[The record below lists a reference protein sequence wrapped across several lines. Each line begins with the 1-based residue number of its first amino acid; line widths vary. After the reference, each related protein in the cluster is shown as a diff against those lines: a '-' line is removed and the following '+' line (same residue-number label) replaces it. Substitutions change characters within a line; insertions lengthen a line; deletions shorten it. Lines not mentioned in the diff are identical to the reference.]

1 MIKRF
6 IKRSMCFVLVLCFF
20 LVGCDNSYKLE
31 DLSDDTSEKTTG
43 DIPVNAEPETP
54 PEDIPVNAEPETPP
68 LENKKRVALTF
79 DDGPHNVRTREIVD
93 ALDKYGFT
101 ATFFVVGN
109 RVNGGVYRGGET
121 VKYVIDHGHEV
132 GIHGYTHNVYYD
144 RCTDDELEFE
154 ISETAKAINDQAN
167 NYQLRLMRPVG
178 GYITDQ
184 RVQTSQYSIIM
195 WNVDSEDYKHAYFP
209 GTTLS
214 EAEQKERV
222 DAIVE
227 NVMSN
232 VKDGSIILMHDI
244 YLSTSHAT
252 AIILERLHA
261 EGYEVVSVSELLG
274 NTVPGT
280 KYHCK

>member
-1 MIKRF
+1 LEENRMFKSVVKKAACLVIAF
-6 IKRSMCFVLVLCFF
+6 CFL
-20 LVGCDNSYKLE
+20 LVGCDNAYNPE
-31 DLSDDTSEKTTG
+31 DLSVDTPPESTG
-43 DIPVNAEPETP
+43 DIPVNAEPETSP
-54 PEDIPVNAEPETPP
+54 SET
-68 LENKKRVALTF
+68 KKRVAMTF

-93 ALDKYGFT
+93 ELDKYGFT

-109 RVNGGVYRGGET
+109 RVDGGVYRGGET
-121 VKYVIDHGHEV
+121 VKYIIDHGHEV
-132 GIHGYTHNVYYD
+132 GIHGYTHEVYYD
-144 RCTDDELEFE
+144 RCTDDELMFE
-154 ISETAKAINDQAN
+154 MSETAKAIKDQVK

-184 RVQTSQYSIIM
+184 RVQTSQYSVIM
-195 WNVDSEDYKHAYFP
+195 WSVDSEDYKHAYFP
-209 GTTLS
+209 NTKLS
-214 EAEQKERV
+214 EAEQKECV

-252 AIILERLHA
+252 AIILELLHA

-274 NTVPGT
+274 NITPGT
-280 KYHCK
+280 KYSSK

>member
-1 MIKRF
+1 MFKSVVKKAVCLIIVF
-6 IKRSMCFVLVLCFF
+6 CFL
-20 LVGCDNSYKLE
+20 LVGCEYENSNQ
-31 DLSDDTSEKTTG
+31 DFSGDTPG
-43 DIPVNAEPETP
+43 DIPVYAEPEASP
-54 PEDIPVNAEPETPP
+54 SET
-68 LENKKRVALTF
+68 KKRVAMTF

-93 ALDKYGFT
+93 ELDKYGFT

-109 RVNGGVYRGGET
+109 RVDGGVYRGGET

-132 GIHGYTHNVYYD
+132 GIHGYTHKVYYD
-144 RCTDDELEFE
+144 RCTDAELKFE
-154 ISETAKAINDQAN
+154 MSETAKAIKEQVKD
-167 NYQLRLMRPVG
+167 YQLRLMRPVG

-184 RVQTSQYSIIM
+184 RVKASRYSVIM
-195 WNVDSEDYKHAYFP
+195 WSVDSEDYKHAYFP
-209 GTTLS
+209 GTKLS
-214 EAEQKERV
+214 EAEQKACV
-222 DAIVE
+222 DAIVD

-274 NTVPGT
+274 NTVPGS
-280 KYHCK
+280 KYSCK